1 MKRRRV
7 VRWVQDVA
15 AFLLAI
21 LVLAGCQT
29 ATPTVQD
36 TPLATILPLPSA
48 TPGEPPTATPAPL
61 GDTPAPESPTPEIRL
76 TDAQQVVALAV
87 ADLSQQLSVP
97 EESILVKSVE
107 AVQWSDASVGC
118 PKPGMLYAQVVT
130 PGYLVILG
138 MEEQTY
144 EYHTDQDQ
152 LVVLCADLPLPR
164 ENAPGES
171 QLPIFVEMVQ
181 EPLSP
186 DSSSRMPPEDANPV
200 GVYVFNPGDRSLLVA
215 PAIQILPTTEV
226 LVGLSGAT
234 VPGKPYILSDLFQV
248 PSAQTSPLRVIAVDA
263 DSGTVTLSYADQ
275 TFELEPG
282 QSKSFKEGGE
292 EESAILQMTTITN
305 HGRLEAIDSLPP
317 DSGSP

>member
-1 MKRRRV
+1 
-7 VRWVQDVA
+7 
-15 AFLLAI
+15 
-21 LVLAGCQT
+21 
-29 ATPTVQD
+29 
-36 TPLATILPLPSA
+36 
-48 TPGEPPTATPAPL
+48 
-61 GDTPAPESPTPEIRL
+61 
-76 TDAQQVVALAV
+76 
-87 ADLSQQLSVP
+87 
-97 EESILVKSVE
+97 
-107 AVQWSDASVGC
+107 
-118 PKPGMLYAQVVT
+118 
-130 PGYLVILG
+130 

-234 VPGKPYILSDLFQV
+234 VPGKPYIPSDLFQV
-248 PSAQTSPLRVIAVDA
+248 PSAQPSPLRVIAVDA